1 MTYPLFGAED
11 DAGNVKDDG
20 QGHFS
25 NLTQLLLLVRHADG
39 YGVDQ
44 NQRIHTFGAI
54 LFTVKHGR
62 AGLATKL
69 VGRQQEGACEQEG
82 WVQVKI

>member
-11 DAGNVKDDG
+11 DAGNVKDDC

-25 NLTQLLLLVRHADG
+25 NLAQLLLLVRHADSDG
-39 YGVDQ
+39 IDQ
-44 NQRIHTFGAI
+44 DQRIHTFGAI
-54 LFTVKHGR
+54 LLTVKHGC

-69 VGRQQEGACEQEG
+69 IGRQQEGTCDQEG
-82 WVQVKI
+82 